1 MPLSPCLFERQ
12 LLPKV
17 WGGRAL
23 EQLLGIP
30 LPPGEAIGEAW
41 ELFDRPEGSSRLRG
55 SDLHLAD
62 LMRAHPVELLGP
74 GVTPGYGG
82 RFPLLL
88 KFLDARDALSVQ
100 VHPNDAMA
108 QGERDGGKSE
118 ACVVLHAGPAARM
131 VRGLRPGVDAETLR
145 AGAATARIEDLL
157 WSFRPAVGDCI
168 HIPAGTVHAIGP
180 DLVVFEVQQNS
191 DLTYRLYDWGRPR
204 PVQPDKALAAARIE
218 AAEVSPIV
226 APQQL
231 ADGGQLIVVGEHFR
245 VRRYQIGTGWQL
257 CTLGLCT
264 LGRYATITVVAGR
277 GTLIWQQADG
287 ERRLPL
293 QVADTA
299 LIPACCDTVQ
309 LIPEQSLDLLI
320 CDPGAN

>member
-23 EQLLGIP
+23 EQVLGIP
-30 LPPGEAIGEAW
+30 LPSGEAIGEAW
-41 ELFDRPEGSSRLRG
+41 ELFDRPEGSSRIRG

-62 LMRAHPVELLGP
+62 LMRAHPVELLGH
-74 GVTPGYGG
+74 GVAAGYGG
-82 RFPLLL
+82 RFPLML

-100 VHPNDAMA
+100 VHPDDIDAEV
-108 QGERDGGKSE
+108 ERDGGKSE

-131 VRGLRPGVDAETLR
+131 VRGLRPAVDAAAFR
-145 AGAATARIEDLL
+145 ANATTAGIEDLL
-157 WSFRPAVGDCI
+157 WSFQPKVGDCI

-218 AAEVSPIV
+218 VAAAASTLSPTV
-226 APQQL
+226 VPQQL
-231 ADGGQLIVVGEHFR
+231 VDGGQLVVVDEHFR
-245 VRRYQIGTGWQL
+245 VRRYQPAAAWEFRTG
-257 CTLGLCT
+257 
-264 LGRYATITVVAGR
+264 GRYATITVVGGCGDLLWR
-277 GTLIWQQADG
+277 QADG
-287 ERRLPL
+287 ERQLRL
-293 QVADTA
+293 QRADTV
-299 LIPACCDTVQ
+299 LIPASCAV
-309 LIPEQSLDLLI
+309 LRLVPEQTLDLLI
-320 CDPGAN
+320 CDPGAI